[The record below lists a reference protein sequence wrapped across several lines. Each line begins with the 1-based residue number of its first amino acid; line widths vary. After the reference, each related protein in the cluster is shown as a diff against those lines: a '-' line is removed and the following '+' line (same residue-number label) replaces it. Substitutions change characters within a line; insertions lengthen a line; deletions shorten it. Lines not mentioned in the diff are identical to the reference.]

1 MSRVNER
8 SFLVQYELRQC
19 ACGLIKSMCNSK
31 QKWKHDECWCECQ
44 ELDEWDSCKKDYLCN
59 PNTCDCVIL
68 IHVSAIRHVNLTNNQ
83 IVKIKISNW
92 LNLTRM

>member
-1 MSRVNER
+1 
-8 SFLVQYELRQC
+8 
-19 ACGLIKSMCNSK
+19 MCNSK

-68 IHVSAIRHVNLTNNQ
+68 IHVSAIRHVNLTNN
-83 IVKIKISNW
+83 
-92 LNLTRM
+92 